1 MDDFQGLGDEI
12 RKVLAAKRAI
22 DPKAI
27 LTMGHQVIGY
37 PSCGINEEVL
47 SVFAENA
54 MDLVELQIPFSDP
67 VADGPLFVKANQGA
81 LDQGMT
87 VKKAIEFIEAQIRVL
102 PMPVLVMTYYNIIH
116 AYGESAFLDHMKSIG
131 VRGLIIPDAPFDVL
145 DEFWRACKDR
155 GLAMVPVS
163 TIFTSDTR
171 IREMADVGGGFI
183 YHVPRAGVTGTRTRF
198 DGDVLAGIKRVS
210 ELTPIPVGVGFG
222 IQSASDV
229 EALKGSADIAIMG
242 SVFLKTYEN
251 TGLDGIRS
259 FVEEICNVAMRKE

>member
-1 MDDFQGLGDEI
+1 MDEFLGLDDMI
-12 RKVLAAKRAI
+12 QRSLDVKRAS
-22 DPKAI
+22 DPKAL

-47 SVFAENA
+47 RIFAENA

-87 VKKAIEFIEAQIRVL
+87 VKKAIEFIETQVRIL
-102 PMPVLVMTYYNIIH
+102 PMSVLVMTYYNIIH
-116 AYGESAFLDHMKSIG
+116 AYGETEFLDKMKAIG
-131 VRGLIIPDAPFDVL
+131 VKGLIIPDAPFDVL
-145 DEFWRACKDR
+145 DEFWNSCKDH
-155 GLAMVPVS
+155 GLSMIPVS

-171 IREMADVGGGFI
+171 IEAMASAGGGFI

-198 DGDVLAGIKRVS
+198 DGEVLAGIKRVS
-210 ELTPIPVGVGFG
+210 ELSPIPVGVGFG
-222 IQSASDV
+222 IQSPADV

-251 TGLDGIRS
+251 TGLDGIKA
-259 FVEEICNVAMRKE
+259 FVEEICNVATHKE